1 MYLKALSQSAIISA
15 IFFCLHIG
23 LSILIG
29 NPTTGDLILIHSV
42 LFSLTFGGYS
52 ALLAI
57 DKFDHNKIGFTFLA
71 ISTFKLLVSASLILI
86 MVKVFKKPNGIAI
99 HYAGIYF
106 FYVLFLAFQTFK
118 LVNSK

>member
-15 IFFCLHIG
+15 LLFCLHIG
-23 LSILIG
+23 LSVLIG
-29 NPTTGDLILIHSV
+29 NPTISDLVLIHSI
-42 LFSLTFGGYS
+42 LFALTFGGYA

-57 DKFDHNKIGFTFLA
+57 DKFDPNKVGFTFLA

-86 MVKVFKKPNGIAI
+86 MVKIFEKPQAIAL

-106 FYVLFLAFQTFK
+106 FYVLFLAFQTFR
-118 LVNSK
+118 LVNAK